1 MRKDR
6 ARKKSLANVAERPL
20 DLSFWRGKADTP
32 WDGTIV
38 AGKIDEGT
46 VVDDAAGIAFADHS
60 RLHTV
65 VKHFARSAAQRLE
78 SPSMAAQD
86 SRQILVDDEACPD
99 KATEAKHHG
108 E

>member
-1 MRKDR
+1 M
-6 ARKKSLANVAERPL
+6 E
-20 DLSFWRGKADTP
+20 
-32 WDGTIV
+32 TIV

-46 VVDDAAGIAFADHS
+46 VVDDAAGIAFTDHS

-78 SPSMAAQD
+78 SSSMAAQH

>member
-1 MRKDR
+1 M
-6 ARKKSLANVAERPL
+6 E
-20 DLSFWRGKADTP
+20 
-32 WDGTIV
+32 TIV

-86 SRQILVDDEACPD
+86 SRQILVDDEAALRAGSRLRPTD
-99 KATEAKHHG
+99 RASRVRR
-108 E
+108 

>member
-1 MRKDR
+1 M
-6 ARKKSLANVAERPL
+6 A
-20 DLSFWRGKADTP
+20 
-32 WDGTIV
+32 TIV

-78 SPSMAAQD
+78 KPQHGSA
-86 SRQILVDDEACPD
+86 RQSADPGGRRSVPR
-99 KATEAKHHG
+99 
-108 E
+108 